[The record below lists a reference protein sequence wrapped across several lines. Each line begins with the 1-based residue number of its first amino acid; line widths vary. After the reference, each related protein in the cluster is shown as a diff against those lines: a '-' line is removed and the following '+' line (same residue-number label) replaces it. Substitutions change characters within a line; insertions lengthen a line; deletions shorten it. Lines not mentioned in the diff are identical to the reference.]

1 MKPVKNL
8 EDKAVSPIIATI
20 LLVAITVVL
29 AATLY
34 TILGGFTNFLSAS
47 TPSASVSETN
57 LTGGNYRLFVN
68 EFSTNVN
75 LSLKDVNIELTTTNG
90 STIVTTLYDPPVIDG
105 FNITVAGGNLFT
117 SSTII
122 TISQA
127 PSGTIHYINTI
138 RLVDTKSDG
147 VMWSSASAGS
157 T

>member
-47 TPSASVSETN
+47 TPSAAVNYEN
-57 LTGGNYRLFVN
+57 LSNGDYRLFVN
-68 EFSTNVN
+68 EFSSNVN

-90 STIVTTLYDPPVIDG
+90 STVDTSLYNPPVMDG
-105 FNITVAGGNLFT
+105 FNITVAGGDLFT
-117 SSTII
+117 SATII
-122 TISQA
+122 TITQA
-127 PSGTIHYINTI
+127 STGPIHYVTTI

-147 VMWSSASAGS
+147 VMWSSNSNS
-157 T
+157 